1 MTNDQEEALTM
12 ADRLVERRENGGTA
26 MSVGNSGPAAALA
39 NESAGVG
46 AALRAAVRPERV
58 GLGRTAKP
66 PDRSQGRFV
75 TANSHYGRYGAG

>member
-1 MTNDQEEALTM
+1 MS
-12 ADRLVERRENGGTA
+12 DRIAERRENGGTA
-26 MSVGNSGPAAALA
+26 MSVGKSGPAAALA

-75 TANSHYGRYGAG
+75 TATMEYGRHVAG